1 MDIAKIRKKL
11 KDAGVHG
18 RQPKVNDK
26 TKKSEDRGAKPADT
40 LPEYSQEHDQGP
52 CAERQTQSEQI
63 MPGAEIIRREAE
75 PVVREEIRD
84 GQAKRE
90 SRAADTT
97 KAEKAEE
104 IIEMLTFR
112 LLKEEFAFRISQLD
126 EILRYQRIT
135 MVPKVPKYVLG
146 ITSLRGKIIPVIDLK
161 LKLSLTDK
169 QSDLDSTGKI
179 LILKG
184 PGGPIGATVDKVV
197 GVVRISKSEILPP
210 PSHLSETGLKFID
223 GVAIVDKRFV
233 SIINMEEVVANLK

>member
-11 KDAGVHG
+11 KDTGAHG
-18 RQPKVNDK
+18 QQPKVNDRA
-26 TKKSEDRGAKPADT
+26 KKSEARSTKPAERT
-40 LPEYSQEHDQGP
+40 PEYSQEHDQGSR
-52 CAERQTQSEQI
+52 AERRTQSEQI
-63 MPGAEIIRREAE
+63 TTGAEIVGKETE
-75 PVVREEIRD
+75 PVVQEEIRD
-84 GQAKRE
+84 EQAKQE
-90 SRAADTT
+90 SRAADTI

-161 LKLSLTDK
+161 LRLSLTDK
-169 QSDLDSTGKI
+169 QSDLDSAGKI

-223 GVAIVDKRFV
+223 GVTIVDKRFV